1 MEEQKATIDTQKTQ
15 LSKKEE
21 ELETK
26 LSQQR
31 MQAKEQH
38 PVELICRVLF
48 FYIDKRCYYS
58 KFAGVYKNKA
68 VVNTATKGTN
78 GRPEILKQYRLGIIF
93 YIPGSQNGYKIQ

>member
-1 MEEQKATIDTQKTQ
+1 M
-15 LSKKEE
+15 
-21 ELETK
+21 
-26 LSQQR
+26 SQQR
-31 MQAKEQH
+31 IQAKEQH

-78 GRPEILKQYRLGIIF
+78 GRQEILKQYRLGIIF